1 VTDPVYRPVVL
12 GFRGIFAALG
22 IRFDIVGV
30 DNIPAT
36 GGAIIAINHT
46 SYLDFA
52 LSGIPAHRRGK
63 RLVRYMAKDSVFRH
77 RVSGPLMR
85 GMKHIPVDRSAG
97 TQAFNEAVRVLRAGE
112 LVGVFPEATMSRSMD
127 IKAIKSGAVRMAQE
141 AGVPIVPMCVLGGA
155 RLYSYGHRDLS
166 RGKTVAMT
174 VGTPMDVLPE
184 DDLSEQTA
192 VLRVRMRELLDETV
206 ARYPRGAEDD
216 RGEWWI
222 PARLGGAAPKPEE
235 VGEAGF

>member
-1 VTDPVYRPVVL
+1 VYRPVVW
-12 GFRGIFAALG
+12 GFKSFFSVLG
-22 IRFDIVGV
+22 IRFDVTGV
-30 DNIPAT
+30 ENIPET
-36 GGAIIAINHT
+36 GGAVIAINHT

-63 RLVRYMAKDSVFRH
+63 RLVRFMAKESVFRH

-85 GMKHIPVDRSAG
+85 GMKHIPVDRAAG

-127 IKAIKSGAVRMAQE
+127 IKAVKSGAVRMAQE
-141 AGVPIVPMCVLGGA
+141 AGVPIIPMCVLGGA
-155 RLYSYGHRDLS
+155 RLYSYGHRDFS
-166 RGKTVAMT
+166 RGRTIAMT
-174 VGTPMDVLPE
+174 VGSAMDIRP
-184 DDLSEQTA
+184 DADLTEQTE
-192 VLRVRMRELLDETV
+192 VLRLRMRELLDETV

-222 PARLGGAAPKPEE
+222 AARLGGTAAKPED